1 MKRLFLAT
9 PLVFLPATVWA
20 TSFDRPI
27 PQPQSA
33 DAEFWFFLASL
44 TLIAAL
50 GAVGWL
56 VSKR

>member
-1 MKRLFLAT
+1 MKRIFFAM

-27 PQPQSA
+27 PQSQSA
-33 DAEFWFFLASL
+33 TAEFWFFLASL